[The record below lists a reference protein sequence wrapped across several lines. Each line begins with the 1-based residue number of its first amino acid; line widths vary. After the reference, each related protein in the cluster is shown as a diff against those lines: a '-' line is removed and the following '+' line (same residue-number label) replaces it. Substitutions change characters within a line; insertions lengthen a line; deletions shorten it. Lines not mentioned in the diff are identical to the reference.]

1 MIEFNRSTNFSHTNL
16 NSAANTS
23 SGKRANEG
31 DAAKATELNRVE
43 PVKSS
48 DLDDAPSVK
57 TELTRRES
65 VQPEQSAVPVSLALQ
80 FKNNVSDDS
89 KALDKE
95 SDKQNP
101 ELSSN
106 GLPSPPSEG
115 LSSGSVAKTPSN
127 EPQASKPEAESPR
140 VSQVQSLL
148 QNINRPD
155 ASEIIGT
162 QVSVRT

>member
-1 MIEFNRSTNFSHTNL
+1 MIEFNRSANFSHNNF

-23 SGKRANEG
+23 SGKRANEAG
-31 DAAKATELNRVE
+31 AVKINEANSAES
-43 PVKSS
+43 VKSS
-48 DLDDAPSVK
+48 SLSDAPSIK
-57 TELTRRES
+57 TELSRSES

-80 FKNNVSDDS
+80 FKNNVSDGS

-106 GLPSPPSEG
+106 ELASPPSEG
-115 LSSGSVAKTPSN
+115 LSSGGIAQVPSN
-127 EPQASKPEAESPR
+127 EPPADKPKAESLR

-155 ASEIIGT
+155 ANEIIGT